1 MCACAV
7 MVDGAHAVGALT
19 LDVPFLGA
27 HYYASNLHKW
37 ACTPKGSA
45 FLWVAPSE
53 QRLLLPLVTSH
64 GYGLVRPALLRSR
77 ASAAKGSREMLACT
91 PLWPSQEA
99 FLVTELFFGAHPSSI
114 CVCTHSGL

>member
-1 MCACAV
+1 M
-7 MVDGAHAVGALT
+7 GAMT

-37 ACTPKGSA
+37 ACTAKGSA

-64 GYGLVRPALLRSR
+64 GYGLVRSALLRSR
-77 ASAAKGSREMLACT
+77 AAAAKGARDVLACT

-99 FLVTELFFGAHPSSI
+99 SLVTELSLALTRAAFASVHTVGFEIICRMSSG
-114 CVCTHSGL
+114 VQG